1 MQVYLLRHGI
11 AQEGSAGSSDADRE
25 LTAEGRKK
33 LRQVLE
39 AASDSG
45 VAPTLILS
53 SPLKRALQ
61 TAEIARNILGYEQ
74 QVLHSKALMPG
85 STVEQVWEE
94 VRVHRDEASML
105 LVGHN
110 PLFSDL
116 AAYLIGSKTAQI
128 HFTKG
133 TIMRVDVD
141 SFLSQPKGT
150 LRWYLTAKLAA
161 KSE

>member
-11 AQEGSAGSSDADRE
+11 AEEGSAGSSDADRE

-45 VAPTLILS
+45 VAPSLILS

-61 TAEIARNILGYEQ
+61 TAEIARHVLGYKRQ
-74 QVLHSKALMPG
+74 ILQTKALSPG
-85 STVEQVWEE
+85 ASVEQVWDE
-94 VRVHRDEASML
+94 VRVHRDETAIL

-116 AAYLIGSKTAQI
+116 AAYLIGAKTAQI
-128 HFTKG
+128 HFKKG
-133 TIMRVDVD
+133 AIMRVDME
-141 SFLSQPKGT
+141 SFPSHPKGT
-150 LRWYLTAKLAA
+150 LRWYLT
-161 KSE
+161 